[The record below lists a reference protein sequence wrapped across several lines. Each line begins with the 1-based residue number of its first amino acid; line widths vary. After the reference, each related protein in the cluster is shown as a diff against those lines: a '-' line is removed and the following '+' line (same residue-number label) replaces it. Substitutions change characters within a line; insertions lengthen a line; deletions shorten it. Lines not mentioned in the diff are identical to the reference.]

1 MPPGSR
7 WTSARLLKLSLSE
20 YSSMDVKHLEAN
32 LLACLR
38 GMAVSQLAG
47 QLCSKAHVW
56 KGECLNMRECV
67 TVPAPFS
74 APRVSWWTDRHCGRI
89 GPVPL

>member
-56 KGECLNMRECV
+56 KGGGGCGSKSVSICG
-67 TVPAPFS
+67 S
-74 APRVSWWTDRHCGRI
+74 A
-89 GPVPL
+89 